1 MEWGSGRVT
10 HRSTIEER
18 ARFDFVRYAN
28 CWEDAD
34 ILLEALQVR
43 KGGLYLSVSSAGDNT
58 LSILGR
64 GPALVVTADIS
75 PAQLACVELR
85 KAAFLNLS
93 HGAVLQ
99 FLGVREGSGRM
110 RTYERLRGSIN
121 ETARQFWD
129 GRRELIEAGVIHSGK
144 FEHYFRL
151 FRNVILPFIHG
162 RQVISDLLKPR
173 DAEARREFYA
183 KRWDSLR
190 WRLLFRFFFSRT
202 LLGRLGRDPEFFR
215 YIEGSVAAQLLDR
228 ARHALTTLPTER
240 NPYLH
245 FIVRGNFGAALP
257 FYLREENF
265 EAIRGNLDSL
275 VLFEGTVDEAIQAHP
290 DVVFDGFNLSD
301 IFEYM
306 SFEEYL
312 AGLDRIV
319 RSARNGARLVYW
331 NMLADRKSPPGF
343 RNRLEALDG
352 LANELH
358 LQDKAFFY
366 KALVIEQVRML

>member
-1 MEWGSGRVT
+1 MERGSGRVT
-10 HRSTIEER
+10 HQSTIEER

-43 KGGLYLSVSSAGDNT
+43 KGGQYLSVSSAGDNT
-58 LSILGR
+58 LGILGR
-64 GPALVVTADIS
+64 GPALVVAADLS
-75 PAQLACVELR
+75 PAQLACLELR
-85 KAAFLNLS
+85 KAAFLSLS
-93 HGAVLQ
+93 HGAMLE
-99 FLGVREGSGRM
+99 FLGVREGSERM
-110 RTYERLRGSIN
+110 RTYQRLRGSIN
-121 ETARQFWD
+121 EAARHFWD
-129 GRRELIEAGVIHSGK
+129 ARGELIEVGVVHSGK
-144 FEHYFRL
+144 FEHYFHL
-151 FRNVILPFIHG
+151 FRNFILPFVHG
-162 RQVISDLLKPR
+162 RQVIAELMKPK
-173 DAEARREFYA
+173 DAAARRDFYA
-183 KRWDSLR
+183 RRWDSLR

-215 YIEGSVAAQLLDR
+215 YVEGNVASQLLHR
-228 ARHALTTLPTER
+228 ARHALATLPTEH

-245 FIVRGNFGAALP
+245 FIVRGSFGTALP
-257 FYLREENF
+257 FYLRAENF
-265 EAIRGNLDSL
+265 EAIRENLHSL
-275 VLFEGTVDEAIQAHP
+275 VLFEGTIDEAIQAHP

-352 LANELH
+352 LASELH

-366 KALVIEQVRML
+366 KALVIEQVRKL